1 MASNCVGMQCRFL
14 SLSSTR
20 YGKRNFRK
28 FLLHN
33 KRGTRLFKKAQTEKP
48 DPDIPIYH
56 YGVRPIGYKKDDRFI
71 MVPEMIPE
79 LIVPDLTN
87 FKVTLFKMRGATNFS
102 QLKPYVS
109 YAAPD
114 VIQSEFTA
122 RDLFDAVYRRK
133 IVEDFKNGKLDSSGN
148 PLEPSPEEALT
159 ADEAKNKAR
168 SVGNDICG
176 ELPRSA
182 RE

>member
-1 MASNCVGMQCRFL
+1 MASNCVAMQCRFL
-14 SLSSTR
+14 SLSSTS

-56 YGVRPIGYKKDDRFI
+56 YGVRPIGYKKDNRFI

-79 LIVPDLTN
+79 LVVPDLTN
-87 FKVTLFKMRGATNFS
+87 FK
-102 QLKPYVS
+102 LKPYVS

>member
-87 FKVTLFKMRGATNFS
+87 FK
-102 QLKPYVS
+102 
-109 YAAPD
+109 
-114 VIQSEFTA
+114 SEFTA